1 MFNKAERLIS
11 ARNLRPKKKEGFLK
25 IISIFSFLGI
35 MLGVAILII
44 VMSVMNG
51 FKTELTNKILGL
63 NPHIVIQ
70 PNGFNIDDK
79 YISKIKN
86 NFKDISISKTYSG
99 EGVIIINE
107 QAKGIIFK
115 GVNDK
120 EKKIKEFLENN
131 IVSGEVKNFKKNSV
145 FIGSELAFN
154 LDLNEGDRINLMSS
168 AFVATPLGSLPKQ
181 ENFNIAGIFNTGFIE
196 FDQNIIFLK
205 VEDALSIFDKD
216 YNEQNLEIY
225 LKDPLEANK
234 YKKKIEKLNQNYFI
248 YTWSDLNKSF
258 FSALKVERNV
268 MFIILTL
275 IIIVA
280 AFNIISGLTILIKN
294 KTKEIAILKTLG
306 LNNTSIKKSF
316 FLTGFTI
323 GFFATI
329 SGIIL
334 GIVFSLNIEKIR
346 LFLSTFF
353 NLEIFPS
360 DIYFLEKL
368 PSEIN
373 LHSIFLI
380 FILSLLVSAI
390 ASYVPARHISKM
402 KTFRALKYE

>member
-1 MFNKAERLIS
+1 
-11 ARNLRPKKKEGFLK
+11 
-25 IISIFSFLGI
+25 

-70 PNGFNIDDK
+70 PNGFYIDDK
-79 YISKIKN
+79 YISKIED
-86 NFKDISISKTYSG
+86 NFKDVSLSKTYSG
-99 EGVIIINE
+99 EGIIINND
-107 QAKGIIFK
+107 QAKGVIFK
-115 GVNDK
+115 GVNKK
-120 EKKIKEFLENN
+120 EKKINEFLEKN
-131 IVSGEVKNFKKNSV
+131 IVSGDVKKFKKNSV

-154 LDLNEGDRINLMSS
+154 LNLNEGDRINLMSS

-181 ENFNIAGIFNTGFIE
+181 ENFNVAGIFNTGFVE
-196 FDQNIIFLK
+196 FDQNIIFLTTG
-205 VEDALSIFDKD
+205 DALSIFDKAVKD
-216 YNEQNLEIY
+216 QNLEIY
-225 LKDPLEANK
+225 LKNPLEANF
-234 YKKKIEKLNQNYFI
+234 YKKKIQKINQNYFI

-306 LNNTSIKKSF
+306 LNNVSIKKSF

-334 GIVFSLNIEKIR
+334 GIIFSLNIEKVRI
-346 LFLSTFF
+346 FLSTVF
-353 NLEIFPS
+353 NLDIFPS

-368 PSEIN
+368 PSEIS
-373 LHSIFLI
+373 LYSIFMI

-390 ASYVPARHISKM
+390 ASYIPARHISKM